1 VITGEASTPFYVVQ
15 PGDTLSD
22 IAQRLGVDVNALVSV
37 NSVVGDLIYPDQVL
51 YLPFDAS
58 GQAPSPPEAQ
68 PQPQQP
74 AEPPAS
80 PGGQGGPANPVD
92 VAPTAVGTDPQQ
104 VPEMPNT
111 GINKKR

>member
-1 VITGEASTPFYVVQ
+1 VV
-15 PGDTLSD
+15 D
-22 IAQRLGVDVNALVSV
+22 
-37 NSVVGDLIYPDQVL
+37 DLIYPDQVL
-51 YLPFDAS
+51 YLPFDAG
-58 GQAPSPPEAQ
+58 GQAPPPSEAQPQ

-74 AEPPAS
+74 AETPAGT
-80 PGGQGGPANPVD
+80 GGQGGPANPVD